1 MKINE
6 VVEIDENA
14 IVRQMQKVKEAG
26 DKFTDEIL
34 KLRGMMNVE
43 TPELERERRSTE
55 MSLLINESVNEWC
68 QNYQDKMNGASK
80 TGGKNNDDKGAGKTS
95 DSKD

>member
-1 MKINE
+1 MKINA

-43 TPELERERRSTE
+43 SPEIERERRNTE
-55 MSLLINESVNEWC
+55 RSLLINESVNEWC
-68 QNYQDKMNGASK
+68 QNYQAQMKEHSQEQRDISAE
-80 TGGKNNDDKGAGKTS
+80 
-95 DSKD
+95 

>member
-1 MKINE
+1 MKINA

-43 TPELERERRSTE
+43 SPELERERRNTE
-55 MSLLINESVNEWC
+55 RSLLINESISEWC
-68 QNYQDKMNGASK
+68 QNYQEQMKEHSQEQHDISAE
-80 TGGKNNDDKGAGKTS
+80 
-95 DSKD
+95 

>member
-1 MKINE
+1 MREGEKRMKINA

-14 IVRQMQKVKEAG
+14 IVRQIQKVKEAG
-26 DKFTDEIL
+26 DKFTYEIL

-43 TPELERERRSTE
+43 TPELERERKRTE

-68 QNYQDKMNGASK
+68 QNYQDKMNVTSEK
-80 TGGKNNDDKGAGKTS
+80 TGGLKT
-95 DSKD
+95 

>member
-1 MKINE
+1 MKINA

-14 IVRQMQKVKEAG
+14 IVRQMQRVKEAG

-68 QNYQDKMNGASK
+68 QNYQDKMNETSEK
-80 TGGKNNDDKGAGKTS
+80 TGGLQT
-95 DSKD
+95 